1 MNVPLTPIRF
11 LRYAE
16 QQYPQRTAVVCGK
29 ERFTYTQFAA
39 RVGRLAGALRE
50 SGVRPGDRVAFLS
63 TNCHRLLE
71 AYYGVVE
78 AGAVLLPLNIRLAAH
93 ELEFVLNDAGAKFL
107 FLEQQFFPLVEK
119 LRSAVPSITSFVVL
133 NGQPQAAWLG

>member
-71 AYYGVVE
+71 AYYGVD
-78 AGAVLLPLNIRLAAH
+78 AGGRVLLQQKVRTAPEALA
-93 ELEFVLNDAGAKFL
+93 
-107 FLEQQFFPLVEK
+107 
-119 LRSAVPSITSFVVL
+119 SIH
-133 NGQPQAAWLG
+133 